1 MFENEE
7 TFFGS
12 ANDREQL
19 FAGASDLAVS
29 FFYMNRKNYKNHH
42 VLLIFTQVTSMD
54 QRSRVMQETDK
65 LRHTTDVIKNAL
77 RTVRKNELFF

>member
-1 MFENEE
+1 
-7 TFFGS
+7 
-12 ANDREQL
+12 
-19 FAGASDLAVS
+19 
-29 FFYMNRKNYKNHH
+29 
-42 VLLIFTQVTSMD
+42 MD